1 MDKWQNMD
9 VVVDIGGAAVGGVKL
24 RVGILDQILPREGP
38 LKPWAGSGSPCACQC
53 AVPLARAQSHTP
65 QLITFW
71 RHDNGER
78 EGSSFQAIFVFCERS
93 CDLN

>member
-1 MDKWQNMD
+1 MD

-53 AVPLARAQSHTP
+53 AVPQVACTEPHATTHYVLTSRQRRAGRQ
-65 QLITFW
+65 
-71 RHDNGER
+71 
-78 EGSSFQAIFVFCERS
+78 
-93 CDLN
+93 